1 MNEPADIIGAIAEIF
16 TWVGFGAA
24 VVLGIAAAVIVLADG
39 TWLPVRGVVESL
51 PDGPV
56 VRWIDVYGDIG
67 QAPLSRADA
76 AGLGDADM
84 ADVYYRKGS
93 LDRMRLH
100 PGSAAA
106 RAVGRLAAGFLG
118 LGIVSAAVQL
128 VLLIIE
134 G

>member
-1 MNEPADIIGAIAEIF
+1 MNEPADVIGAIAEIF
-16 TWVGFGAA
+16 TWVGFGAGA
-24 VVLGIAAAVIVLADG
+24 MLGFAAAVIVLADG
-39 TWLPVRGVVESL
+39 TWLPVRAVVETL
-51 PDGPV
+51 PEGPV

-67 QAPLSRADA
+67 QASLSRADA

-100 PGSAAA
+100 PGSPVA
-106 RAVGRLAAGFLG
+106 RAVGRLAAGFVGLG
-118 LGIVSAAVQL
+118 LVSAAVQL